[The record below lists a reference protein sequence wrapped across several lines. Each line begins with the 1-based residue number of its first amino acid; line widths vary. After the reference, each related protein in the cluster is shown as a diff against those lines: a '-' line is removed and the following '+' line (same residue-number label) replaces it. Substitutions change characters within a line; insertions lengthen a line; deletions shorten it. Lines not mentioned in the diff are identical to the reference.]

1 MFPPAGK
8 WYIPLSRARLFS
20 LFYSADLAKTTWRQR
35 WPREQKKKKKKNE
48 FTNESWS
55 GKFRVRKVAFMPF
68 SLLSCSLFMLS
79 LLNVPKVWWKLPSF
93 DDRLTV
99 ISTFNYF
106 SRFCPVDYIRH
117 THHAFIIH
125 YYFRVKTQR
134 LLLYCL
140 LWLCTLPFPL
150 SPPRLLFQMICF
162 YFCLPA
168 SSNPTLSRV
177 CIFHPEE
184 AVSFSQPYITYIG
197 EWAGSL

>member
-1 MFPPAGK
+1 MFSPAGK
-8 WYIPLSRARLFS
+8 WYSSFSRTLVPCS
-20 LFYSADLAKTTWRQR
+20 FYSADLATWRQR
-35 WPREQKKKKKKNE
+35 DDRDDRGRKKKKKNE

-55 GKFRVRKVAFMPF
+55 GRFRVRKVAFMPF

-79 LLNVPKVWWKLPSF
+79 LLNLPKVWWKLPSF

-117 THHAFIIH
+117 TPCVH
-125 YYFRVKTQR
+125 YYFRVKTRR

-150 SPPRLLFQMICF
+150 SPPWLLFQMICF
-162 YFCLPA
+162 YFCLAA

-184 AVSFSQPYITYIG
+184 AASFSQPYIMYIG

>member
-1 MFPPAGK
+1 MFSPAGK
-8 WYIPLSRARLFS
+8 WYSSFSRTLVLLVLFGRFS
-20 LFYSADLAKTTWRQR
+20 KDNVTTEMTAGAKK
-35 WPREQKKKKKKNE
+35 EKKKKKKE

-79 LLNVPKVWWKLPSF
+79 LLNLPKVWWKLPSF

-106 SRFCPVDYIRH
+106 SRFCPVDFIRH
-117 THHAFIIH
+117 TPCVH
-125 YYFRVKTQR
+125 YYFRVKTRR

-150 SPPRLLFQMICF
+150 SPPWLLFQMTCF
-162 YFCLPA
+162 YFFFPPH
-168 SSNPTLSRV
+168 PTQLYLG
-177 CIFHPEE
+177 C
-184 AVSFSQPYITYIG
+184 VSFIQKRLPVFPNLISCI
-197 EWAGSL
+197 

>member
-1 MFPPAGK
+1 MTAG
-8 WYIPLSRARLFS
+8 A
-20 LFYSADLAKTTWRQR
+20 
-35 WPREQKKKKKKNE
+35 KKKKKKRIHQWE
-48 FTNESWS
+48 LERQISSTESR
-55 GKFRVRKVAFMPF
+55 FHAFQ
-68 SLLSCSLFMLS
+68 LSCSLFMLS
-79 LLNVPKVWWKLPSF
+79 LLNLLKVWWKLPSF

-117 THHAFIIH
+117 TPCVH
-125 YYFRVKTQR
+125 YYFRVKTRR
-134 LLLYCL
+134 LLLYCS
-140 LWLCTLPFPL
+140 LWLCILLFPL
-150 SPPRLLFQMICF
+150 SPPWLLFQMICF

-184 AVSFSQPYITYIG
+184 AASFSQPYITYIG